1 MTKGG
6 TIHFVCIADAHVTA
20 ERRSDSDTL
29 TIVSGRW
36 AFCPT
41 DAKREG
47 HRWQET
53 EGLTI
58 ESLRS
63 GLTKSVL
70 AKPPAEER
78 SL

>member
-1 MTKGG
+1 MAGATV
-6 TIHFVCIADAHVTA
+6 HFVCTADAHVAT

-47 HRWQET
+47 HEWQET
-53 EGLTI
+53 EGVTL
-58 ESLRS
+58 EVLRS
-63 GLTKSVL
+63 GLPKTGL
-70 AKPPAEER
+70 AKLPAEQR
-78 SL
+78 SR